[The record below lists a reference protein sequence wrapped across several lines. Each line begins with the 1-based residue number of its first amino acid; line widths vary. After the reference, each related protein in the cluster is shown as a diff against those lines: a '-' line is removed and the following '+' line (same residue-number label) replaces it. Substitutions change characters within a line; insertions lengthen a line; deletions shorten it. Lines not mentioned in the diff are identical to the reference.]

1 MFAPIN
7 RFSVLSNSVNNVEKE
22 NFFNVNKAVNENTNG
37 VNPKII
43 SGSLALKDL
52 SIGFS
57 DKKEVL
63 FQRLNCN
70 IPPGGIVVINGY
82 NSAGKSTLCK
92 AILGLVSP
100 LKEVFCMIILN

>member
-7 RFSVLSNSVNNVEKE
+7 RFSVLSNSVNNIEKE
-22 NFFNVNKAVNENTNG
+22 NFFNVNKVVNENTNG

-43 SGSLALKDL
+43 SGSLVLKDL

-63 FQRLNCN
+63 FQR
-70 IPPGGIVVINGY
+70 
-82 NSAGKSTLCK
+82 A
-92 AILGLVSP
+92 
-100 LKEVFCMIILN
+100 